1 MTKNIYILT
10 CLISGLI
17 LASCGE
23 NTQNKDKV
31 PTVTLEEV
39 LDEVENELIDSAST
53 KAIDSS
59 SVESNN
65 KTIAEKVGCQVKGG
79 SCLANHSCCI
89 PKD

>member
-10 CLISGLI
+10 CLICGLI

-39 LDEVENELIDSAST
+39 LDEVENELVDSASA

-59 SVESNN
+59 SVETN
-65 KTIAEKVGCQVKGG
+65 IAEKVGCQVKGG
-79 SCLANHSCCI
+79 SCLADHSCCI

>member
-10 CLISGLI
+10 CLICGLI
-17 LASCGE
+17 LASCGQ

-39 LDEVENELIDSAST
+39 LDEVENELIDSS
-53 KAIDSS
+53 KLK
-59 SVESNN
+59 SNN